1 MEIKLRWSFDKT
13 LTTWESGLF
22 AFMICLINIPK
33 EKLPEIAKV
42 MVWTDE
48 DYSDFTAGIGG
59 WDLTSQQVKAI
70 EKILDKN
77 FFQEDLDFQISGGEL

>member
-1 MEIKLRWSFDKT
+1 MTIVYTIDAFERVDELLVFEID
-13 LTTWESGLF
+13 
-22 AFMICLINIPK
+22 IPK

-77 FFQEDLDFQISGGEL
+77 FFQDDLDFQISGGEL

>member
-1 MEIKLRWSFDKT
+1 MTIVYTIDAFERVNERLVFEID
-13 LTTWESGLF
+13 
-22 AFMICLINIPK
+22 IPK
-33 EKLPEIAKV
+33 EKLPEVTNV

-48 DYSDFTAGIGG
+48 DYSDFIAGIGG
-59 WDLTSQQVKAI
+59 WDLTSQEVKAI

>member
-1 MEIKLRWSFDKT
+1 MTIVYTIDAFERVNERLVFEID
-13 LTTWESGLF
+13 
-22 AFMICLINIPK
+22 IPK
-33 EKLPEIAKV
+33 EKLPEVTNV

-48 DYSDFTAGIGG
+48 DYSDFIAGIGE
-59 WDLTSQQVKAI
+59 WDLTSQEVKAI